1 MSYKCYNCGKKFDED
16 IESCDK
22 CGAKKVKFNSNKLS
36 SNKLSSNKLDSS
48 SDEVENN
55 NFSFVPVFVV
65 ANIGCLVLS
74 FISFPNLHYVFLF
87 IGIAF
92 ACAGIGKLVYPSNKI
107 IYYMFRIEIT
117 LFFWFAIT
125 IYYLI
130 KRLILGSDSSR

>member
-22 CGAKKVKFNSNKLS
+22 CGAKKVKFNSNELS
-36 SNKLSSNKLDSS
+36 SNIISSNKLDSS
-48 SDEVENN
+48 SDEVDNH
-55 NFSFVPVFVV
+55 NFSFVPIFVV

-92 ACAGIGKLVYPSNKI
+92 VCAGIGKLVYPTSKI
-107 IYYMFRIEIT
+107 IYYMFRIDIT
-117 LFFWFAIT
+117 LFFWFAIA

-130 KRLILGSDSSR
+130 KGLILRLDSSR

>member
-1 MSYKCYNCGKKFDED
+1 MSYKCYNCGKKFDDD

-22 CGAKKVKFNSNKLS
+22 CGAKKVKFNSNELS
-36 SNKLSSNKLDSS
+36 SNKISSNKLDSS
-48 SDEVENN
+48 SDEVDNH
-55 NFSFVPVFVV
+55 NFSFVPVFVI

-92 ACAGIGKLVYPSNKI
+92 VCAGIGKLVYPTSKI

-117 LFFWFAIT
+117 LFFWFAIA
-125 IYYLI
+125 IYYFI
-130 KRLILGSDSSR
+130 KRLLLMLADRC